1 MNDPGWTLRVEEGTS
16 MVATELNALLELQKV
31 DMRIRDLK
39 AELRQKPQLLESRK
53 AEVARLQAHVDKL
66 NDEIKKRRMECD
78 AQELE
83 IKARQEQIAK
93 SKRQQNTAKT
103 NEEYSACTN
112 SIKKVEAG
120 SPRIMIAA
128 YLSVLDVFGQATAFD
143 AVLAPGDDTLGEA
156 LARSALR
163 QRARP
168 ERAGAATGAEDEWE
182 I

>member
-1 MNDPGWTLRVEEGTS
+1 MPRKSKAHAIVSDAALGALTALGERLRE
-16 MVATELNALLELQKV
+16 
-31 DMRIRDLK
+31 
-39 AELRQKPQLLESRK
+39 
-53 AEVARLQAHVDKL
+53 ARL
-66 NDEIKKRRMECD
+66 RRNWTQQQTAE
-78 AQELE
+78 
-83 IKARQEQIAK
+83 K
-93 SKRQQNTAKT
+93 SGLS
-103 NEEYSACTN
+103 ES